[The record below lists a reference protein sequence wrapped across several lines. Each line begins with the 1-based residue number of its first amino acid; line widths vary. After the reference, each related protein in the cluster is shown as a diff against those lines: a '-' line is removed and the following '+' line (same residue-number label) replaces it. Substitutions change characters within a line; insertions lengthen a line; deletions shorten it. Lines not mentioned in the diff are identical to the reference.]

1 MQYPLLLYNSTYR
14 SLKLPPV
21 RIERHLGSPFC
32 FMYQDVR
39 LCYWDMLG
47 ATHNGIAAVDH
58 CRMLNGQTGYAALIC
73 SPKGRTTCQQLGS
86 SSLNLRIRAGTHI
99 SCPFM
104 LFHFIS
110 WSFKLYLIYN
120 STLTSRHS
128 LLTYTGRLARINDN
142 TIIYAI
148 GLVWDQK
155 GSTYSYNQAPY
166 GYLISTQMAHTQLY
180 SCNSSLQ

>member
-32 FMYQDVR
+32 CMYQDVR
-39 LCYWDMLG
+39 MCYWDMLG

-73 SPKGRTTCQQLGS
+73 SPRGADDLSTVGEQLTKPAH
-86 SSLNLRIRAGTHI
+86 ITAGTHI

-110 WSFKLYLIYN
+110 WSFKLHLIYD

-128 LLTYTGRLARINDN
+128 LLTYTGRFAHINDN
-142 TIIYAI
+142 TTI
-148 GLVWDQK
+148 
-155 GSTYSYNQAPY
+155 
-166 GYLISTQMAHTQLY
+166 
-180 SCNSSLQ
+180 